1 MNVYQLIMLIGALI
15 LLFTQF
21 IRKDLQQDGVPL
33 YEIFMIVGL
42 LTIVIPPIV
51 WTIEV
56 IRYSI

>member
-1 MNVYQLIMLIGALI
+1 MNIYQLIMLVGAVV

-42 LTIVIPPIV
+42 LTVLIPPIV
-51 WTIEV
+51 WTFEI
-56 IRYSI
+56 IRYHI